1 MSAFYPRCVKRQRL
15 SKFLIVR
22 NFTQGKVKAR
32 MLNEHDHY
40 MADFERI
47 FEGLDRLDRLVL
59 LLMWLWPDPSV
70 KPGDTSLMQFLMGTG
85 IGSAINVVPGFVL
98 NRQVHADGVR
108 HHFFFMPMQWPALAI
123 MLVCAVIA
131 LLK

>member
-1 MSAFYPRCVKRQRL
+1 MIYRGAGW
-15 SKFLIVR
+15 LIL
-22 NFTQGKVKAR
+22 FTPVA
-32 MLNEHDHY
+32 M
-40 MADFERI
+40 
-47 FEGLDRLDRLVL
+47 VL

-85 IGSAINVVPGFVL
+85 MGSAINVVLGFIL

-123 MLVCAVIA
+123 AVVCAVIA

>member
-1 MSAFYPRCVKRQRL
+1 MIYRGAGWL
-15 SKFLIVR
+15 TL
-22 NFTQGKVKAR
+22 FTPVA
-32 MLNEHDHY
+32 M
-40 MADFERI
+40 
-47 FEGLDRLDRLVL
+47 VL

-70 KPGDTSLMQFLMGTG
+70 KSGDTSLMQFLMGTG
-85 IGSAINVVPGFVL
+85 MGSAINVVLGFVL

-123 MLVCAVIA
+123 AVVCAVIA